1 MFKKLEKRVDVIKT
15 DTDIKDPN
23 QVSKDENDNVQGE
36 KYTGGE

>member
-23 QVSKDENDNVQGE
+23 QISKDENYNVQGE
-36 KYTGGE
+36 KYTGVE

>member
-1 MFKKLEKRVDVIKT
+1 MFKKLEKRVGVIKT

-23 QVSKDENDNVQGE
+23 QIFKDENYSVQGE